1 MSFSKS
7 QGKKQ
12 EGSAQNGGNGGH
24 QQKQQNRSNNSNKKW
39 ANNNNSAAGTARNN
53 HASTTTATGIEQDAT
68 TTKQLH
74 DRMLFLLG
82 NLTGTLVE
90 ATVKDGCK
98 FKGIFHG
105 ASTEGDLG
113 IALKL
118 AQKIYDPNAPI
129 DKDKTNPNP
138 IKNTLLIFSNDLVEI
153 NAVNVDFSSSCG
165 TETNDRNTFKTD
177 TDISGRLDIKE
188 RELHKWAPTEDD
200 HNGPLEGGLELNDND
215 AHGGGSWDQFAANE
229 KLFGLKTDFD
239 EEIYTTPLN
248 RSAPGYKDREKR
260 AIKMANEIQ
269 KTATTNV
276 HMLEERGL
284 AIDDSGMD
292 EEDLYGAVVREG
304 VSNPNKYVPPAL
316 RKLQQQQQ
324 QQQTQKKEKP
334 VAAGNPLNKL
344 ITSDLPKAASN
355 PSPIANLPTTRRES
369 SEKNNS
375 GSNEPPKRIEAEI
388 ATTFRHFAMMEKDK
402 LHAKK
407 QALQK
412 KEKDGR
418 LAELKAFHQSFK
430 LNVPIPADLVP
441 LLSKKKAPISN
452 EQVSSDS
459 ANNRN
464 IASPVKKISTPPLQQ
479 ATTATPAAT
488 ATTAKKVSSPAP
500 PAVASPTTSPA
511 PSSPAPATTTATT
524 TTTTTTAPSSA
535 TSNSFKFNVKASS
548 FKPNPSAAAFVPGG
562 GATAASRSPAP
573 VHMGM
578 PMPHHTST
586 TTTDDNSHP
595 HTFFGGGNGRQ
606 SKKGNGPVEH
616 LTMTEAFV
624 PSFIDKN
631 IPASSVGPTWPFGH
645 KSYRVQFSQFGYDED
660 VYSYPSPNYGYYPT
674 QYRYPFPHHQ
684 MPYPQFVQP
693 PPMPPGA
700 YSPQMANVSPHGSP
714 FPPPPPSVAV
724 PAPPPPQQV
733 PPQGYPSPQQ
743 RSPMVPQQM
752 PPPQLYQYGGGAPMM
767 MRYPPDMMMQRPVMV
782 ETVPYSPHH
791 PQQQQQQQQQQDTP
805 GN

>member
-12 EGSAQNGGNGGH
+12 EGSAHNGGH
-24 QQKQQNRSNNSNKKW
+24 QQKQQNRNNNSNKKW
-39 ANNNNSAAGTARNN
+39 ANNAATRS
-53 HASTTTATGIEQDAT
+53 HASTGIEQDAA

-118 AQKIYDPNAPI
+118 AQKIYDPNVPI
-129 DKDKTNPNP
+129 DKNKTNPNP
-138 IKNTLLIFSNDLVEI
+138 IKNTMLIFSNDLVEM
-153 NAVNVDFSSSCG
+153 NAVNVDFTTSN
-165 TETNDRNTFKTD
+165 TETSDRNTFKTD

-200 HNGPLEGGLELNDND
+200 GHDGLLEGGLESSDN
-215 AHGGGSWDQFAANE
+215 GGSWDQFAANE

-284 AIDDSGMD
+284 AVDDSGMD
-292 EEDLYGAVVREG
+292 EEDLYGAVVRD
-304 VSNPNKYVPPAL
+304 SNPNKYVPPAL

-324 QQQTQKKEKP
+324 QVKKEKT
-334 VAAGNPLNKL
+334 NPLNKL

-369 SEKNNS
+369 SEKNNNNNNS
-375 GSNEPPKRIEAEI
+375 SSSSNEPPKRIEAEI

-441 LLSKKKAPISN
+441 LLSKKKATAVSN
-452 EQVSSDS
+452 DEKMTSPDVNK
-459 ANNRN
+459 NN
-464 IASPVKKISTPPLQQ
+464 SPVKKTSTPPPQ
-479 ATTATPAAT
+479 ATSTTAATTTAAKKASSPVPAAV
-488 ATTAKKVSSPAP
+488 ASSSPA
-500 PAVASPTTSPA
+500 S
-511 PSSPAPATTTATT
+511 SSPAPATTTTT
-524 TTTTTTAPSSA
+524 TTTPTASSPA

-562 GATAASRSPAP
+562 SATAARSPAP

-578 PMPHHTST
+578 PIPHTST
-586 TTTDDNSHP
+586 TSEDNSHP
-595 HTFFGGGNGRQ
+595 HTFFGGRQ
-606 SKKGNGPVEH
+606 LKKGGSVEH

-660 VYSYPSPNYGYYPT
+660 VYNYPSPNYGYYP
-674 QYRYPFPHHQ
+674 QYRYPFPQ

-693 PPMPPGA
+693 PMPPT

-714 FPPPPPSVAV
+714 FPPPV
-724 PAPPPPQQV
+724 PPPV

-752 PPPQLYQYGGGAPMM
+752 PPPQIYQYGGAPMM

-791 PQQQQQQQQQQDTP
+791 QQQQPQQQDTP

>member
-1 MSFSKS
+1 M
-7 QGKKQ
+7 
-12 EGSAQNGGNGGH
+12 
-24 QQKQQNRSNNSNKKW
+24 
-39 ANNNNSAAGTARNN
+39 
-53 HASTTTATGIEQDAT
+53 
-68 TTKQLH
+68 
-74 DRMLFLLG
+74 
-82 NLTGTLVE
+82 
-90 ATVKDGCK
+90 
-98 FKGIFHG
+98 
-105 ASTEGDLG
+105 
-113 IALKL
+113 IA
-118 AQKIYDPNAPI
+118 
-129 DKDKTNPNP
+129 
-138 IKNTLLIFSNDLVEI
+138 
-153 NAVNVDFSSSCG
+153 
-165 TETNDRNTFKTD
+165 FKTD

-188 RELHKWAPTEDD
+188 RELHRWAPTEDD
-200 HNGPLEGGLELNDND
+200 NHGGALEGGLDDTD

-229 KLFGLKTDFD
+229 KLFGLKTDFN

-292 EEDLYGAVVREG
+292 EEDLYGAVVRD
-304 VSNPNKYVPPAL
+304 NPNKYVPPAL

-324 QQQTQKKEKP
+324 QQQQQQKKEKP
-334 VAAGNPLNKL
+334 VATGNPLNKL
-344 ITSDLPKAASN
+344 ITSDLPKTASN

-369 SEKNNS
+369 SEKNH
-375 GSNEPPKRIEAEI
+375 SNEPPKRIEAEI

-441 LLSKKKAPISN
+441 LLSKKKAPISS
-452 EQVSSDS
+452 EQTSND
-459 ANNRN
+459 ANKNG
-464 IASPVKKISTPPLQQ
+464 SPVKKTSTPPPPPPQQ
-479 ATTATPAAT
+479 A
-488 ATTAKKVSSPAP
+488 
-500 PAVASPTTSPA
+500 
-511 PSSPAPATTTATT
+511 TATT
-524 TTTTTTAPSSA
+524 TTTPAATTAKTPAAEKASTTTTSQASPSPASATTTTTASSA
-535 TSNSFKFNVKASS
+535 AASNSFKFNVKASS

-562 GATAASRSPAP
+562 GGASSNSSSSRSPAP
-573 VHMGM
+573 VPMGM
-578 PMPHHTST
+578 PIPHHHHTSNT
-586 TTTDDNSHP
+586 TTPEDNSHP
-595 HTFFGGGNGRQ
+595 HTFFGGHGGRQ
-606 SKKGNGPVEH
+606 IKKSNGPAEH

-631 IPASSVGPTWPFGH
+631 IPASAIGPTWPFGH

-660 VYSYPSPNYGYYPT
+660 VYSYPSPNYGYYPA

-724 PAPPPPQQV
+724 PAPPPPQ
-733 PPQGYPSPQQ
+733 PQGYPSPQQ

-752 PPPQLYQYGGGAPMM
+752 PPPPQLYQYGGGAPMM
-767 MRYPPDMMMQRPVMV
+767 MRYPPEMMMQRPVMV
-782 ETVPYSPHH
+782 ETVPYSSPHH
-791 PQQQQQQQQQQDTP
+791 PQQQQQQDTS